1 MNDDLKERLSL
12 LTELIKLAKSDEELR
27 QAEFEFL
34 YAIAKQLNIS
44 DDQFRNL
51 FDNYIEFTPPKNELD
66 RIVQFQRLVL
76 MMNVDRSVSDT
87 EIDHIREI
95 GIRMGLAPRATDK
108 VLETM
113 KKHENGLIPPDE
125 LISIFNTFHN

>member
-1 MNDDLKERLSL
+1 MDDSLKERLSL
-12 LTELIKLAKSDEELR
+12 LTELIKLAKTDQNLR

-34 YAIAKQLNIS
+34 YAISKQLSIS
-44 DDQFRNL
+44 EEQFKDL

-76 MMNVDRSVSDT
+76 LMNVDR
-87 EIDHIREI
+87 EISEAELLHIRQI
-95 GIRMGLAPRATDK
+95 GIRMGLAPRATNE

-113 KKHENGLIPPDE
+113 RTHENGMIPPE
-125 LISIFNTFHN
+125 ILISIFKKYQN